1 LLGQSHLWETLT
13 NEYHAMLC
21 ELPMPHGGLF
31 VWLEAQLHEHGPVNW
46 TALRAEIAGQ
56 SFEPLALRLMSG
68 PTAPSEH
75 SEEAAQELNNVLLR
89 LSVDRIDAEM
99 KDIAPL
105 VAEAAMGQRYR
116 ALDARRKVLQ
126 AQIAALKM

>member
-1 LLGQSHLWETLT
+1 LLGQSQLWETLT

-31 VWLEAQLHEHGPVNW
+31 VWLESQLHEHGPVNW
-46 TALRAEIAGQ
+46 TALRAEVVGQ
-56 SFEPLALRLMSG
+56 AFETLALHLMSG

-75 SEEAAQELNNVLLR
+75 GEEAAQELHNVLLR

-99 KDIAPL
+99 KEIAPS

-116 ALDARRKVLQ
+116 ALDARRKALQ
-126 AQIAALKM
+126 LEISALNM

>member
-1 LLGQSHLWETLT
+1 
-13 NEYHAMLC
+13 
-21 ELPMPHGGLF
+21 
-31 VWLEAQLHEHGPVNW
+31 
-46 TALRAEIAGQ
+46 
-56 SFEPLALRLMSG
+56 
-68 PTAPSEH
+68 
-75 SEEAAQELNNVLLR
+75 VLLR